1 MKKFKKISYLFVV
14 MFGLFLA
21 VSPVLADDITC
32 NVAGRSIKIDVKLP
46 DIISLIILILQIAV
60 PVLLVIFGSI
70 DFVKAMTSQKEDEIK
85 KGQKTFI
92 SRIIAGVI
100 VFFVIAIVKL
110 VITFIAGDEASDIVN
125 CADCFL
131 SGKDSDGCLVA
142 QNKKAK

>member
-1 MKKFKKISYLFVV
+1 MKKLKKVSYLFVV

-21 VSPVLADDITC
+21 VSPVLA
-32 NVAGRSIKIDVKLP
+32 VDVKCKLGNKTISFDPKLP
-46 DIISLIILILQIAV
+46 DTIHVIILVLQIAV

-70 DFVKAMTSQKEDEIK
+70 DFVKAITSQKDDEIK

-100 VFFVIAIVKL
+100 VFFVFAIVKL
-110 VITFIAGDEASDIVN
+110 VVSLAAGDDSSTILN

-131 SGKDSDGCLVA
+131 NGSSTKEC
-142 QNKKAK
+142 KAAAK